1 MLEGVVQRGT
11 ATLIKDIGR
20 PVAGKT
26 GTTND
31 FKDAWFIGFTP
42 DIIVGTYVGYDE
54 PRPLGPK
61 ETGGHVAVPIVK
73 EFMEKALKDTP
84 PVPFRVPEGI
94 RLVSI
99 NPATGT
105 RSKAGDEKSILE
117 AFIAG
122 TEPGD
127 EPMMF
132 TGEGVSTVSDV
143 TNVGEGVNT
152 GLGGLY

>member
-1 MLEGVVQRGT
+1 M
-11 ATLIKDIGR
+11 
-20 PVAGKT
+20 
-26 GTTND
+26 
-31 FKDAWFIGFTP
+31 
-42 DIIVGTYVGYDE
+42 
-54 PRPLGPK
+54 
-61 ETGGHVAVPIVK
+61 
-73 EFMEKALKDTP
+73 P

-105 RSKAGDEKSILE
+105 RTKAGDEKSILE

-132 TGEGVSTVSDV
+132 TGQGVSSVSDV
-143 TNVGEGVNT
+143 TNVGESVNT